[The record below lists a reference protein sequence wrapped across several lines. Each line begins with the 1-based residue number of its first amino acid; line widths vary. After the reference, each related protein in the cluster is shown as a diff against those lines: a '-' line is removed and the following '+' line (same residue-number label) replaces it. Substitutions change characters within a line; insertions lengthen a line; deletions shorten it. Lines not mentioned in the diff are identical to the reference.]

1 MYLLAAN
8 ELFNESTLLQEL
20 KCFQTHNIMF
30 CKINRQ
36 LSCSEI
42 TFPLS
47 DTYFSMKGRKIG
59 NKTTASFINVLIRTN
74 LLFKG

>member
-47 DTYFSMKGRKIG
+47 DTKGRKIG